1 MVPELNQSVEDASR
15 VRTWCVLLSLY
26 WHWPHAPPGERQGGA
41 GHLQPPEPGHSGGH
55 RLSVHAGQIPGRYCH
70 QPLMK
75 NLQLRFK
82 VLCFVKSLSLDYNVN
97 LIIQVDYKIHGS
109 TSPVARENS
118 TLVPCSEYSNFFLWA
133 SVYINLGHNGEN
145 WIFTTRQVT
154 DYRLTQRR

>member
-1 MVPELNQSVEDASR
+1 
-15 VRTWCVLLSLY
+15 
-26 WHWPHAPPGERQGGA
+26 
-41 GHLQPPEPGHSGGH
+41 
-55 RLSVHAGQIPGRYCH
+55 
-70 QPLMK
+70 MK

-145 WIFTTRQVT
+145 
-154 DYRLTQRR
+154 